1 MFLRHTIARHFVRVA
16 RDDRGVSAVE
26 FALLAPLMIML
37 YFGLVEISDGVAAGR
52 KVSLTAAALAN
63 LSAQVTTISSSDM
76 QDILDAS
83 TSIIAPYNAS
93 NLQLAIACISI
104 DANKKTTVMWSASRN
119 PNSQTVNP
127 TVPADLLLPN
137 SQLIYAQ
144 ASYAYTPVV
153 GYTVTGTINLSD
165 HMYMAPRISAPS
177 YNSTACVPAS

>member
-1 MFLRHTIARHFVRVA
+1 MFLRHMIARHFVRAA
-16 RDDRGVSAVE
+16 RDERGVSAVE

-63 LSAQVTTISSSDM
+63 LTAQVTTISSSQM

-83 TSIIAPYNAS
+83 TSIIAPYNAAK
-93 NLQLAIACISI
+93 LTVAVACISI
-104 DANKKTTVMWSASRN
+104 DANKKATVMWNVPSGK
-119 PNSQTVNP
+119 TVNP
-127 TVPADLLLPN
+127 TVPTDLLVPN

-144 ASYAYTPVV
+144 ANYAYTPIV
-153 GYTVTGTINLSD
+153 GYTLTGTINLAD

-177 YNSTACVPAS
+177 ENGTACTPAS